1 MKDFKFIS
9 ILLISSILISCG
21 GKTAKK
27 GKLPEKNVSGSVLN
41 IAFDSTIDSL
51 DPQKAV
57 YASSFE
63 MIGNCIDGLMQMA
76 DDGSVK
82 KAICKEEVVS
92 PDGLK
97 HTFKLREDVFW
108 SNGDPV
114 TAHDFVYGWERA
126 VDPATQSEYAFMM
139 SDIAQVKN
147 AGAILA
153 GQMDKNQLG
162 VRAVDDY
169 TFEVQLRV
177 PVSFFNQLLY
187 FCTFYPANRKFIE
200 KVGEDYATSP
210 ETLLCNGAFILTD
223 YDPQGKGLS
232 YIKNTAYYDASE
244 VKLAGLQYKFVKDGA
259 EALQKFKSGE
269 VDLAEVDGSQVSQV
283 KDSPEFKSVASG
295 FLYYLT
301 FNLETPYL
309 KNKNL
314 RQALSLAI
322 DRNEVADNISDGSQA
337 AYSAVPRGYAF
348 DSNGQDFTPAG
359 VEFPETCDYDPDGA
373 REAFRRAQSELGQ
386 REFSLTFLVADI
398 EAQLTTAKTIKAQ
411 VESLLPEIHIELN
424 IVSKKERRKLMV
436 SHNFEFGLT
445 NWGPDYAD
453 PMTYLSMWVT
463 GNDNNMGSYKN
474 PKYNAIIASCSDGDL
489 CTKTAERWK
498 AMKEAEKMVM
508 DDVVISP
515 IYQKC
520 NADLIK
526 NNVKGIAFH
535 AVAINRIYKHTSK

>member
-1 MKDFKFIS
+1 MVK
-9 ILLISSILISCG
+9 
-21 GKTAKK
+21 KTSKK
-27 GKLPEKNVSGSVLN
+27 RKLPEKSVSGSVLN

-57 YASSFE
+57 NASSFE

-76 DDGSVK
+76 DDGSVQ
-82 KAICKEEVVS
+82 KAICKEEIVS
-92 PDGLK
+92 SDGLK
-97 HTFKLREDVFW
+97 HTFKLRDDVFW
-108 SNGDPV
+108 SNGELV

-139 SDIAQVKN
+139 RDIAQVKN
-147 AGAILA
+147 AGAIMA

-187 FCTFYPANRKFIE
+187 FCTFYPANQKFIE
-200 KVGEDYATSP
+200 KVGENYATTP
-210 ETLLCNGAFILTD
+210 ENFLCNGAFILTE
-223 YDPQGKGLS
+223 YEPQGKGITF
-232 YIKNTAYYDASE
+232 IKNTAYYDADKVS
-244 VKLAGLQYKFVKDGA
+244 LAGLNYKIVADGA
-259 EALQKFKSGE
+259 EALQKFKNGE
-269 VDLAEVDGSQVSQV
+269 VDLAEVAGSQISQV

-301 FNLETPYL
+301 FNLDNPYF
-309 KNKNL
+309 KSKNL
-314 RQALSLAI
+314 RLALSLAI
-322 DRNEVADNISDGSQA
+322 DRNEVVDNLGDGSQA

-348 DSNGQDFTPAG
+348 DSNGQDFTPDG
-359 VEFPETCDYDPDGA
+359 VEFPETCDYDPERA
-373 REAFRRAQSELGQ
+373 REYFRMAQSELGQ
-386 REFSLTFLVADI
+386 REFSFSLLVAEI
-398 EAQLTTAKTIKAQ
+398 EAQLTTAKTIKEQ
-411 VESLLPEIHIELN
+411 IETLLPEIHIELN
-424 IVSKKERRKLMV
+424 VVSKKERRKLMV
-436 SHNFEFGLT
+436 AHKFEVGLT

-463 GNDNNMGSYKN
+463 GNDNNMGNYVN
-474 PKYNAIIASCSDGDL
+474 PKYNAIIASCSDGEL
-489 CTKTAERWK
+489 CTKPAERWK
-498 AMKEAEKMVM
+498 AMKDGEKMVM

-515 IYQKC
+515 VYQKC

-526 NNVKGIAFH
+526 TNVRGIAFH